1 MKTDIAIFFDCGKN
15 TGMLFYDIDM
25 EELQLALDNHYSNFF
40 YTLKDSDGNDV
51 IVNLSKIEFIRVT
64 QRKDNSKKPKPAE
77 SDESERYA
85 RLLRSIKKS

>member
-1 MKTDIAIFFDCGKN
+1 MARIPACS
-15 TGMLFYDIDM
+15 YDIDI

-64 QRKDNSKKPKPAE
+64 QRKGKKPKPTE
-77 SDESERYA
+77 IDESERYA